1 MENITINGNDSLH
14 NAKRE
19 KNDEF
24 YTKYADIE
32 KELAHYLP
40 YLKGKRII
48 CPCDTENSEFVKYFN
63 EKGKEIGILSF
74 AWSHISTGT
83 DFRDVDYSNYDVVI
97 TNPPFSLFREF
108 IATLEEN
115 NMEYLVIGNKNA
127 ITYKEIFP
135 LLQNNK
141 MWIGVNNVTTFTK
154 PDGTEQ
160 KFGNIGWFTNIPH
173 RKRNEFIPL
182 IKSYSPETYLKY
194 DNYNAIDVS
203 KVADI
208 PADYD
213 GYMGVPIT
221 FLDKYNPEQFEI
233 IKFRKGDDERDLC
246 VNGKCPYFRI
256 IIKKR

>member
-1 MENITINGNDSLH
+1 MENIKSNESLH
-14 NAKRE
+14 TAKRE

-32 KELAHYLP
+32 RELKHYLP

-48 CPCDTENSEFVKYFN
+48 CPCDTVNSEFVKYFIEN
-63 EKGKEIGILSF
+63 GSKIGIVSL

-83 DFRDVDYSNYDVVI
+83 DFRNIDYSNYDVVI

-108 IATLEEN
+108 IDTLEKN
-115 NMEYLVIGNKNA
+115 SMDYLVIGNKNA

-173 RKRNEFIPL
+173 HKRNEFIPL
-182 IKSYSPETYLKY
+182 TKEYNPEIYFKY

-208 PADYD
+208 PKDYN
-213 GYMGVPIT
+213 GCMGVPIT

-233 IKFRKGDDERDLC
+233 IKFRKGDDDKDLC

-256 IIKKR
+256 IIKKK